1 MFCFVF
7 FDAYVHILFFIS
19 FYRLGLHLVI
29 RVSVE
34 SAGNHFSFM
43 FTIVH
48 YQILTKEVLTA
59 SVFKI
64 VLEFTEKA
72 KNQIHVHNRI
82 S

>member
-1 MFCFVF
+1 M
-7 FDAYVHILFFIS
+7 
-19 FYRLGLHLVI
+19 VI
-29 RVSVE
+29 RIFME
-34 SAGNHFSFM
+34 SAGNHLSFM

-48 YQILTKEVLTA
+48 YQILTEEVFTA

-64 VLEFTEKA
+64 VLEFIEKA